1 MRPAQCALCSTT
13 RGLDRHHVI
22 PRRMGGSRDASVL
35 GEGNLITLCR
45 TCHRNIHEGGWEMER
60 SPEGIRITDRHTG
73 REVMRRLHAS
83 DFDAS
88 SFFQLLN
95 LMDGSL
101 ADALTQ
107 LPYLDDEQ
115 LVEAFRAS
123 RSLGKRSWLLQAAIL
138 YEAQRRSVYGDRSL
152 EAIARRF
159 ETSLRQAEKYAL
171 VWRLFFAPDGAEGS
185 DGRGAK
191 NVNVDAF
198 SLEEPSWY
206 VVAATESPEPQ
217 RWLAYAQDKKAES
230 PRYSISD
237 FRGDIQQAVGAGI
250 RVLEE
255 TTPPAPG
262 SPPRIPWD
270 CPWVK
275 PYCTRSGRPM
285 PAEECR
291 CEEETAVKEGK
302 PTGL

>member
-1 MRPAQCALCSTT
+1 MQSCEICQKTQH
-13 RGLDRHHVI
+13 LDRHHVLA
-22 PRRMGGSRDASVL
+22 RRMGGSKDPAVHA
-35 GEGNLITLCR
+35 EENLATLCR
-45 TCHRNIHEGGWEMER
+45 SCHHSIHEGGWELER
-60 SPEGIRITDRHTG
+60 SPEVLRLVDRRTG
-73 REVMRRLHAS
+73 QEIMRRLHAP

-88 SFFQLLN
+88 SFFQVLN

-107 LPYLDDEQ
+107 VPYLDDEQ

-171 VWRLFFAPDGAEGS
+171 VWRLFFASDEADDH
-185 DGRGAK
+185 DGRAAK

-237 FRGDIQQAVGAGI
+237 FRGDIQQAGGAGI

-255 TTPPAPG
+255 TTAPAPG
-262 SPPRIPWD
+262 PAPRIPWD

-275 PYCTRSGRPM
+275 PYCIRSGRPL
-285 PAEECR
+285 PAEQCR
-291 CEEETAVKEGK
+291 CEEQTDFNDGK
-302 PTGL
+302 PTGR

>member
-1 MRPAQCALCSTT
+1 MKSCEICQTSQH
-13 RGLDRHHVI
+13 LDRHHVT
-22 PRRMGGSRDASVL
+22 PRGMGGSKNPTVL
-35 GEGNLITLCR
+35 ADGNLISLCR
-45 TCHRNIHEGGWEMER
+45 KCHRNIHEGAWLLER

-73 REVMRRLHAS
+73 REVMRRLHSS

-101 ADALTQ
+101 TDALAEV
-107 LPYLDDEQ
+107 LYLDDEQ

-138 YEAQRRSVYGDRSL
+138 YEAQRRSVYGERSL

-159 ETSLRQAEKYAL
+159 EISLRQAEKYAL
-171 VWRLFFAPDGAEGS
+171 VWRLFFASGEG
-185 DGRGAK
+185 DDQGGQGGK

-198 SLEEPSWY
+198 SLQECSWY

-217 RWLAYAQDKKAES
+217 RWLAYAQDRKAES

-237 FRGDIQQAVGAGI
+237 FRGDIRQAAGAGI
-250 RVLEE
+250 RVLGE
-255 TTPPAPG
+255 TTAPAPEP
-262 SPPRIPWD
+262 PPRIPWD

-275 PYCTRSGRPM
+275 PYCTRSGRPL

-291 CEEETAVKEGK
+291 CEEQSDFNDGK
-302 PTGL
+302 PAAL